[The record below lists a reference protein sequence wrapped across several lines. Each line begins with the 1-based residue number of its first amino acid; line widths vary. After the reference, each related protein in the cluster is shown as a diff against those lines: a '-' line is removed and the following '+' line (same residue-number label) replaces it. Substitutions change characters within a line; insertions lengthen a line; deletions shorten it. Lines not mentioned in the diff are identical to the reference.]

1 MKTINHGNCA
11 YALKLICRAE
21 KFQGLQN
28 KEVFV
33 FEVQKCKGCSP
44 A

>member
-1 MKTINHGNCA
+1 MRTNNRSD
-11 YALKLICRAE
+11 LKLICDAKE
-21 KFQGLQN
+21 IQSLQN

-44 A
+44 T